1 MKKYEL
7 ALVLSEKIEDSAR
20 DALLSKAKDYIS
32 RAGGNVTDVDAQGRK
47 RLAYE
52 IQGMTEAYYYYVAF
66 ESETDAPAKIEE
78 NVRIMDHVLRFLIV
92 SVDPELEEK
101 KKQIKKRPAPQREA
115 EASYEADEAGEE
127 GEEEPSDGEE

>member
-7 ALVLSEKIEDSAR
+7 ALVLSEKIEDNAR
-20 DALLSKAKDYIS
+20 DALLQKAKDYIS
-32 RAGGNVTDVDAQGRK
+32 RAGGTVTDVDAQGRK

-52 IQGMTEAYYYYVAF
+52 IKGMTEAYYYYVAF

-78 NVRIMDHVLRFLIV
+78 NVRIMDNVLRFLIV

-101 KKQIKKRPAPQREA
+101 KKQIKKRPAPQSEA
-115 EASYEADEAGEE
+115 EAFDEAGEADEEEEASE
-127 GEEEPSDGEE
+127 GEE

>member
-7 ALVLSEKIEDSAR
+7 ALVLSEKIEDNAR
-20 DALLSKAKDYIS
+20 DALLQKAKDYIS
-32 RAGGNVTDVDAQGRK
+32 RAGGTVTDVDAQGRK

-52 IQGMTEAYYYYVAF
+52 IKGMTEAYYYYVAF

-78 NVRIMDHVLRFLIV
+78 NVRIMDNVLRFLIV

-115 EASYEADEAGEE
+115 EAFDEAGEADEEEEASE
-127 GEEEPSDGEE
+127 GEE

>member
-32 RAGGNVTDVDAQGRK
+32 RAGGTVTDVDAQGRK

-101 KKQIKKRPAPQREA
+101 KKQIKKRPAPQKE
-115 EASYEADEAGEE
+115 EASYEAGEE
-127 GEEEPSDGEE
+127 GEEASEAEE

>member
-7 ALVLSEKIEDSAR
+7 ALVLSEKIEDNAR

-32 RAGGNVTDVDAQGRK
+32 RAGGTVPDVEAQGRK

-52 IQGMTEAYYYYVAF
+52 IKGMTEAYYYYVAF

-78 NVRIMDHVLRFLIV
+78 NVRIMDNVLRFLIV

-101 KKQIKKRPAPQREA
+101 KKQIKKRPAPQREE
-115 EASYEADEAGEE
+115 EASDEVDEADVQDEASE
-127 GEEEPSDGEE
+127 GEE

>member
-32 RAGGNVTDVDAQGRK
+32 RAGGTVTDVDAQGRK

-66 ESETDAPAKIEE
+66 ESETDAPATIHGDIEW
-78 NVRIMDHVLRFLIV
+78 IVLSL
-92 SVDPELEEK
+92 
-101 KKQIKKRPAPQREA
+101 
-115 EASYEADEAGEE
+115 GEE
-127 GEEEPSDGEE
+127 LA